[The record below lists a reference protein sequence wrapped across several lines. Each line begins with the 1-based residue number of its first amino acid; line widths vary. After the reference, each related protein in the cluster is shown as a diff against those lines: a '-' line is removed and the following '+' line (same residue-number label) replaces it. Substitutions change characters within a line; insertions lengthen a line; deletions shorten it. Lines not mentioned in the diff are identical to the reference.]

1 MRFDAFLKEC
11 QDKEVFKKLSIY
23 AVFSWLVIQVISTVQ
38 QPMGL
43 SPLIVTYVLIL
54 LLVGFPIYIFYIWKF
69 QIAPIHKKQM
79 AETGIVPEKRGFF
92 GSKTPF
98 QRYYFLS
105 IFFNKFKIKH
115 L

>member
-79 AETGIVPEKRGFF
+79 AGTGIVPEKRGFF
-92 GSKTPF
+92 GTLK
-98 QRYYFLS
+98 QG
-105 IFFNKFKIKH
+105 
-115 L
+115 